1 MSHANLSLL
10 DQCHSIKFTAVAD
23 GDKDTFAA
31 SNDVLGL
38 LFNDVESGD
47 ESLLVVKIP
56 RLQVDKNAVEVEA
69 GERVY
74 RDPVADTFT
83 NVETGRCR
91 GFCNEDAAVSAAT
104 MEIYFDGN
112 LGSFGS

>member
-1 MSHANLSLL
+1 MAHQMISPLG
-10 DQCHSIKFTAVAD
+10 DCHSIKFTAEAD
-23 GDKDTFAA
+23 GVKDTFVA
-31 SNDVLGL
+31 SNDVLGV
-38 LFNDVESGD
+38 LFNDVEDGD
-47 ESLLVVKIP
+47 DGLLLVKIP
-56 RLQVDKNAVEVEA
+56 RMQVDKNAIDVEA

-91 GFCNEDAAVSAAT
+91 GFCNEGEAASAAT